1 MLKSKK
7 IVLKV
12 SRGDEGVAYLYLP
25 KHPKELTPGIVSKT
39 VAITDLI
46 ENYKG
51 VSLYFDFDKDGEIIG
66 IEILD

>member
-1 MLKSKK
+1 MNNPKK

-12 SRGDEGVAYLYLP
+12 SKGDEGVAYLYLP
-25 KHPKELTPGIVSKT
+25 KHQKKLTSGIVDKT
-39 VAITDLI
+39 IPITDLI